1 MYIIPLDL
9 PEFNQNIFKINQT
22 YTEVNKYLPEI
33 SQNIVKINQ
42 TYSEVNKYLPEI
54 YQNLLKIRH
63 FSTK

>member
-9 PEFNQNIFKINQT
+9 PEFNKNILKINQI